1 MLTALAVIGAM
12 LLALGLVPYVWQ
24 NMARLDILGLAAAG
38 LCGTALLLA
47 LAALVTGDRAI
58 LTLPVGLPG
67 SVMVLALDPLAAFF
81 LMPVCV
87 TGIAAGVYGGR
98 MPPLLPVF
106 IGAMML
112 TLLGGDPAALVLG
125 FLVMGAAGWG
135 LVGGFGFACMAAT
148 GPVCVLA
155 ALAVLPGPGF
165 DAMRAAPP
173 EGWRAAAVLTLTV
186 LGAGPAIGLVPL
198 HRWLPPASA
207 TASGPV
213 AALLSGGM
221 ARVGVY
227 VLIRIVLDLC
237 GPATPGWWCAP
248 LLALGLA
255 SAILGAMRAN
265 QAPTLQGVL
274 AGLAMQNAGF
284 IAAALGVALVAR
296 GADLPLLASLA
307 LGGAMLHALNHG
319 VVQVLAILCA
329 DVAGQSAATGTLDRL
344 GGLARAMPRTT
355 ACLLVAVASFA
366 MVPLSAGF
374 AGFWVLLQT
383 VIAAPRIGG
392 LGLQLALTMV
402 MGGMGLA
409 AALGAAAVVRMVGI
423 GFLGRPRSPRTAA
436 AEDPSGLVQ
445 WTLYGL
451 AGLSI
456 VLGLVPGLALAL
468 TNGARQAL
476 SAAGLQQRTDW
487 TGIDAVADIPG
498 YLPLGVAALLAVMGL
513 GLWLVIRRLPTPRTT
528 AAWDGGFA
536 ASPPWLPFGD
546 PATQYGAASLNAP
559 VIEIMGGPRWWADP
573 MAPWL
578 IRMAAWF
585 ARPALATRP
594 RLTVAVLL
602 ALTLAALAGAA
613 WLEGA

>member
-1 MLTALAVIGAM
+1 MLTALAVIAAM
-12 LLALGLVPYVWQ
+12 LLALGLAPYVWQ
-24 NMARLDILGLAAAG
+24 GARRFDILGLTAGG
-38 LCGTALLLA
+38 LCGIALLLA
-47 LAALVTGDRAI
+47 LAALVTGDRSM
-58 LTLPVGLPG
+58 LTLPIGLPG
-67 SVMVLALDPLAAFF
+67 SGMVLVLDPLAAFF
-81 LMPVCV
+81 LLPVCV
-87 TGIAAGVYGGR
+87 SGIAAGICAGR

-106 IGAMML
+106 VGAMML
-112 TLLGGDPAALVLG
+112 TLLAGDPAALVLG

-135 LVGGFGFACMAAT
+135 LVGGAGLACMAAT
-148 GPVCVLA
+148 GPVCALA
-155 ALAVLPGPGF
+155 ALAMLPGPGF

-173 EGWRAAAVLTLTV
+173 EGWRAAAVLVLTL

-198 HRWLPPASA
+198 HRWLPPAYA

-213 AALLSGGM
+213 AALLAGGM

-329 DVAGQSAATGTLDRL
+329 DVAGHSAATGTLDRL

-392 LGLQLALTMV
+392 LGLQLALTLV

-409 AALGAAAVVRMVGI
+409 AALGAAAVVRMIGI

-451 AGLSI
+451 AGVSI
-456 VLGLVPGLALAL
+456 VLGLVPGMALAL

-476 SAAGLQQRTDW
+476 SAAGLRQRTDW

-498 YLPLGVAALLAVMGL
+498 YLPLGVAGLLAVAGL
-513 GLWLVIRRLPTPRTT
+513 GLWLVIRRLPAPRTT

-559 VIEIMGGPRWWADP
+559 VIEVMGGARWWSDP

-578 IRMAAWF
+578 TRTAAWF
-585 ARPALATRP
+585 ARPALAP
-594 RLTVAVLL
+594 RSRLALAVLL
-602 ALTLAALAGAA
+602 AVALAALAGAA